1 MVVTVYMRCITLTSA
16 GCFETEYVIT
26 LYCATD
32 TLKTIV
38 KNYYH
43 HPLSPIFVFRLN
55 GSNEPHAEKWKVQES
70 KCRRALKFSFIW
82 WMNVMTVSYSTSIE
96 LKFARVFLILHKIF
110 GWCMWWTD
118 GQLCIIIHFST
129 WDERKIA
136 SLYSMTIFAKYQL
149 QIH

>member
-1 MVVTVYMRCITLTSA
+1 MVVTVYMRCIALTSA
-16 GCFETEYVIT
+16 VETEYVIT

-32 TLKTIV
+32 TQ
-38 KNYYH
+38 NYCEELLA
-43 HPLSPIFVFRLN
+43 PPPFSVFRLN

-70 KCRRALKFSFIW
+70 KCRRALKFSFVW

-96 LKFARVFLILHKIF
+96 LKFARVFLILCIF

-136 SLYSMTIFAKYQL
+136 SLYSMTISAKYQL